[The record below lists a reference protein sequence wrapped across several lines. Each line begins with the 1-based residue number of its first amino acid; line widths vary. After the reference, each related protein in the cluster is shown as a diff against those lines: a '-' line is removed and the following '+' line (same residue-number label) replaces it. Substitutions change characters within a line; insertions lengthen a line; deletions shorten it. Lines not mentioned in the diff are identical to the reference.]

1 MAHNKKDFL
10 EALERSLG
18 VVTTASKACNISR
31 RTHYRWL
38 EEDEEYAKSVK
49 EIKDIALDFAE
60 SQLHKQIGEGNT
72 TATIFFLKTQAKD
85 RGYIEKQQ
93 IEVNEPKPFKW
104 FDDEN

>member
-1 MAHNKKDFL
+1 MSHNKKDFL

-38 EEDEEYAKSVK
+38 DEDEEYAKSVK

-72 TATIFFLKTQAKD
+72 TATIYFLKTQGKD

-93 IEVNEPKPFKW
+93 IEVNKPKPFKW
-104 FDDEN
+104 FDDE

>member
-1 MAHNKKDFL
+1 MAHLKKDFL

-49 EIKDIALDFAE
+49 DIKDIALDFAE

-72 TATIFFLKTQAKD
+72 TATIYFLKTQGKD

-93 IEVNEPKPFKW
+93 IEVTEPKPFKW
-104 FDDEN
+104 FDDE

>member
-1 MAHNKKDFL
+1 MSHNKKDFL

-104 FDDEN
+104 FDDE